1 MYYVY
6 QHINKINGKRYI
18 GITKQ
23 NPESRW
29 GTDGANYKSS
39 PYFYSAIQKY
49 GCDNFS
55 HDILFNCLTK
65 EEAYDK

>member
-29 GTDGANYKSS
+29 GID
-39 PYFYSAIQKY
+39 
-49 GCDNFS
+49 
-55 HDILFNCLTK
+55 
-65 EEAYDK
+65 